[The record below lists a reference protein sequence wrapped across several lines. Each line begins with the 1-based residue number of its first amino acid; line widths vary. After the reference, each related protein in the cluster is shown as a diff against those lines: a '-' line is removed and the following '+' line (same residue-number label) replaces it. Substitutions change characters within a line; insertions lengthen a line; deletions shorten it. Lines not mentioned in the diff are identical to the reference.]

1 MKLGSSNKKKSEP
14 DLSLYEDVG
23 IDFLGLGRLY
33 KLKQLQ
39 DNNGIHE
46 EDIQAVTESDT
57 VLSER

>member
-1 MKLGSSNKKKSEP
+1 MKLGSSVKKNHEP
-14 DLSLYEDVG
+14 DLNLYEDVG

-46 EDIQAVTESDT
+46 EDIQTVTESDT
-57 VLSER
+57 VLPER